1 MGKRDDP
8 ATCAAVGPPS
18 REEKMK
24 YLLEHE
30 ERALLKALRDSKT
43 ATRDLAIIEL
53 ALHTGLRVQEL
64 RFLNVG
70 DVFTGMIIRDHLAVR
85 AETAKRCKAREV
97 FLNSHV
103 SKILKA
109 FIAFK
114 RARGESMEPAAPL
127 FVSKKAGRVGQ
138 RTLQDMVE
146 KWFERAGLMDA
157 KGTAKFTFHSL
168 RHTFAMK
175 LRRRGV
181 SIERVQK
188 LLGHSSLQAT
198 GIYLEPS
205 REDLI
210 SSLESIAA

>member
-1 MGKRDDP
+1 
-8 ATCAAVGPPS
+8 
-18 REEKMK
+18 MK

-43 ATRDLAIIEL
+43 ATRDLTITEL
-53 ALHTGLRVQEL
+53 VLHTGLRVQEL
-64 RFLNVG
+64 RLLNVG
-70 DVFTGMIIRDHLAVR
+70 DVFNGMIIRDHLVVR
-85 AETAKRCKAREV
+85 AETAKRCKAREI

-103 SKILKA
+103 SKVLKS

-114 RARGESMEPAAPL
+114 RARSESMEPNAPL
-127 FVSKKAGRVGQ
+127 FISKKGGGVGQ
-138 RTLQDMVE
+138 RTLQDMAE
-146 KWFERAGLMDA
+146 KWFVKAGLVDT
-157 KGTAKFTFHSL
+157 KGYAKFTFHSF

-181 SIERVQK
+181 TLERIQK
-188 LLGHSSLQAT
+188 LLGHSSLQSS

-210 SSLESIAA
+210 EAAQVLAA